1 MNQTKKCGRYADCT
15 PYQLAPFGYP
25 IPLFDDAVSV
35 ISEEGF
41 FREREMELDGKRF
54 QIRSFFPSEPSANST
69 EKLLRLIDNDC
80 AVKKK

>member
-1 MNQTKKCGRYADCT
+1 MNQTKQFGRYEDCT

-41 FREREMELDGKRF
+41 FREREMELGGKRF
-54 QIRSFFPSEPSANST
+54 QIRSFFPVEPSANPT
-69 EKLLRLIDNDC
+69 EKLLRLIDSNHP
-80 AVKKK
+80 KK